1 MIQGT
6 KGKSRRGYS
15 TLAAGA
21 AIVLIVASF
30 ALFPMNAN
38 AYTAANGTVTCASGR
53 VREAASTSGYVVCCV
68 QKDEALVITD
78 EITGTDGNKWYK
90 VKVSGAEG
98 YIRADLVKKGA
109 EIAGASAAGTT
120 TAGTTSTGTTVAG
133 TGTATV
139 KGTNVIV
146 RTEAARTSDV
156 SCTLSTGQAVTIL
169 SAAKGADGNT
179 WYGVNAEKN
188 GIFYQ
193 GYIRADLLNGVTATV
208 GNTVSTTTTTT
219 SGSTGTATAGT
230 IKGTNIRVRSS
241 ATTQGGIV
249 TTLNNGVVVTI
260 KDSAMDDSGKKWYE
274 IACMNNGTA
283 VSGYVRED
291 LITVTATA
299 AAVTTTTA
307 GTTGS
312 TAVASGTTGVI
323 KGTGVR
329 VRTTASLTSNVCCG
343 LSTGQQVTITE
354 TASADSKTWYK
365 VAFTYNNE
373 AISGYVCSDFVE
385 KTSSAATGA
394 AVTTTS
400 GTTAGSTVTTKVG
413 TVKGTKVN
421 VRKEA
426 VSGEVVTTLNA
437 GQVTTVTS
445 EAAGSDGNKWYGIS
459 FTLNGA
465 SLSGFIRSD
474 FLTVEEKTTVVP
486 TTSTT
491 TTSNNTTA
499 SSSHRTGAVQG
510 ININVRKEPVTGS
523 IVCKLS
529 TGHTVTVTEEKTASD
544 GNKWYG
550 IAFTYDNTAQS
561 GYIRSDY
568 LTVEAAVTT
577 TTPTAGTTEN
587 TDGTTKGTVKGI
599 AVRVRESAVNGT
611 VAAQLNTDHTVVITG
626 ETTGSDGYKWYQI
639 SFEYGG
645 ATKTGFIRSDFVNII
660 QTASSTVAATS
671 EEFEKAIGEFPDAY
685 KNSLRTLHEKYPN
698 WTFQP
703 VKTNLEWNDV
713 ATAETAVGKNLISKS
728 SISSWKSTSPQ
739 AYDWTTDNWY
749 GFDGA
754 SWVAASPEITLF
766 YLDPRNFLDEN
777 GIFQFET
784 LEYEGYQ
791 NESGVSNIL
800 TSSFMGGDYTDTD
813 GTTRSYASTFVEA
826 GNTMGIS
833 PYHLAARSLQEQGT
847 AGTSGSVTGSVAG
860 LENLFN
866 FFNIGAYAANGNT
879 AIINGLIYATGTEE
893 AYYRPWNSRYKSI
906 MGSAKYVSERYVKK
920 GQNTLYFQK
929 FNVVN
934 TENGIYAHQYMT
946 NIQAASSEA
955 ARMKKAY
962 SDLNTALVFKIPVY
976 NNMPEAVCAKPES
989 SANPNCYLSNLY
1001 IDGYGTIPN
1010 FNAATDQ
1017 YSFTVDNGIGQI
1029 TIGATPVNGN
1039 ASIGGTGTYD
1049 IPVGTTQITVVCKAQ
1064 NGNTR
1069 NYVMNITRNQ

>member
-15 TLAAGA
+15 ILAAGA
-21 AIVLIVASF
+21 AIVLVVASF
-30 ALFPMNAN
+30 ALFGSDAY
-38 AYTAANGTVTCASGR
+38 AYTSANGTVVCASGR
-53 VREAASTSGYVVCCV
+53 VRQSASTGGAVVCCV
-68 QKDEALVITD
+68 KKDETLIITD
-78 EITGTDGNKWYK
+78 ETTGTDGNKWYK
-90 VKVSGAEG
+90 VKISGVEG
-98 YIRADLVKKGA
+98 YIRSDLVKKGN
-109 EIAGASAAGTT
+109 EIAGAASTAAAPTASASGTTT
-120 TAGTTSTGTTVAG
+120 TAGTAG
-133 TGTATV
+133 AGTATV

-156 SCTLSTGQAVTIL
+156 QCTLSTGQVVTVE
-169 SAAKGADGNT
+169 SSVKGTDGNT
-179 WYGVNAEKN
+179 WYCVNVNKN
-188 GIFYQ
+188 DLFYR
-193 GYIRADLLNGVTATV
+193 GYIRADLLNGVTAPASAT
-208 GNTVSTTTTTT
+208 TSAAASTATTT
-219 SGSTGTATAGT
+219 GTGTASTGA
-230 IKGTNIRVRSS
+230 IKGSNVRVRSS

-249 TTLNNGVVVTI
+249 TTLNNGFVVII
-260 KDSAMDDSGKKWYE
+260 KDSTVDDSGKKWYE
-274 IACMNNGTA
+274 IACMNNGA
-283 VSGYVRED
+283 SVSGYVRED
-291 LITVTATA
+291 LITVTSTGTSATTSTGNA
-299 AAVTTTTA
+299 STTA
-307 GTTGS
+307 GTTN
-312 TAVASGTTGVI
+312 ATGVI

-343 LSTGQQVTITE
+343 LSTGQQVTILE
-354 TASADSKTWYK
+354 SASADGKAWYK

-373 AISGYVCSDFVE
+373 AMSGYVCSDYVE
-385 KTSSAATGA
+385 KASASATP
-394 AVTTTS
+394 S
-400 GTTAGSTVTTKVG
+400 TTAGTTTTTKVG
-413 TVKGTKVN
+413 TVKGTKIN

-426 VSGEVVTTLNA
+426 VSGDIVTVLNT

-445 EAAGSDGNKWYGIS
+445 EVTGSDGNKWYGIS
-459 FTLNGA
+459 FTLNGS

-474 FLTVEEKTTVVP
+474 FLTVEEKTVVTP
-486 TTSTT
+486 AAATT
-491 TTSNNTTA
+491 TTTTTNTA
-499 SSSHRTGAVQG
+499 SSSHRTGAVKG
-510 ININVRKEPVTGS
+510 INVNVRKEPVSGE
-523 IVCKLS
+523 IVSKLS
-529 TGHTVTVTEEKTASD
+529 TGHSVTVTEEKTGSD

-550 IAFTYDNTAQS
+550 IAYTYNSTAQS

-568 LTVEAAVTT
+568 LTVEEAVVTT
-577 TTPTAGTTEN
+577 PPAATNSN
-587 TDGTTKGTVKGI
+587 TDGTTKGTVKGT

-611 VAAQLNTDHTVVITG
+611 VVVQLNTDHSVTVTG

-645 ATKTGFIRSDFVNII
+645 AAKTGFIRSDFVNII
-660 QTASSTVAATS
+660 QTAASTTVATS
-671 EEFEKAIGEFPDAY
+671 EEFEKAIADFPEAY
-685 KNSLRTLHEKYPN
+685 KNPLRTLHTKYPN

-703 VKTNLEWNDV
+703 VKTNLEWSNV
-713 ATAETAVGKNLISKS
+713 AAAETAVGKNLISKS
-728 SISSWKSTSPQ
+728 SVSSWKSTSPQ
-739 AYDWTTDNWY
+739 AYDWNTDNWY

-791 NESGVSNIL
+791 NEAGVSNIL
-800 TSSFMGGDYTDTD
+800 ASSFMSSSFTDTD
-813 GTTRSYASTFVEA
+813 GAARSYASTFVEA
-826 GNTMGIS
+826 GTTMGIS
-833 PYHLAARSLQEQGT
+833 PYHLAARSLQEQGMT
-847 AGTSGSVTGSVAG
+847 GTSGSVTGTVAG

-879 AIINGLIYATGTEE
+879 AVVNGLIYAAGTED
-893 AYYRPWNSRYKSI
+893 AYYRPWNTRYKSI
-906 MGSAKYVSERYVKK
+906 MGSAKYVSERYIKR

-934 TENGIYAHQYMT
+934 TENGLYSHQYMT

-962 SDLNTALVFKIPVY
+962 SDLNTSLVFKIPVY

-1010 FNAATDQ
+1010 FNSATDQ
-1017 YSFTVDNGIGQI
+1017 YSFTIDNGIGQI
-1029 TIGATPVNGN
+1029 GIGATPVNGS
-1039 ASIGGTGTYD
+1039 ASIAGTGTYD

>member
-1 MIQGT
+1 MIQST
-6 KGKSRRGYS
+6 KGNSRRGYS
-15 TLAAGA
+15 ILAAGA
-21 AIVLIVASF
+21 AIVFIVASF
-30 ALFPMNAN
+30 ALFGADVY
-38 AYTAANGTVTCASGR
+38 AYTSANGTVACASGR
-53 VREAASTSGYVVCCV
+53 VRESASTNGYVVCCV
-68 QKDEALVITD
+68 KKDEALIITD

-98 YIRADLVKKGA
+98 YIRSDLVKKGEA
-109 EIAGASAAGTT
+109 IAGAAAST
-120 TAGTTSTGTTVAG
+120 TAASTTSTTGGAATT
-133 TGTATV
+133 TV

-146 RTEAARTSDV
+146 RTEASRSSDV
-156 SCTLSTGQAVTIL
+156 SCTLSTGQAVTVI
-169 SAAKGADGNT
+169 SSVKGSDGNT
-179 WYGVNAEKN
+179 WYSVKAEKN
-188 GIFYQ
+188 GIFYD
-193 GYIRADLLNGVTATV
+193 GYIRADLLNGVTAGT
-208 GNTVSTTTTTT
+208 TTATTTTAAAGTA
-219 SGSTGTATAGT
+219 STGTPTAGV
-230 IKGTNIRVRSS
+230 IKGSNVRIRNS

-249 TTLNNGVVVTI
+249 TVLNSGVVVTI
-260 KDSAMDDSGKKWYE
+260 KDSTKDDTGKKWYE
-274 IACMNNGTA
+274 IACVVNGA
-283 VSGYVRED
+283 GVSGYIRED
-291 LITVTATA
+291 LLTITATA
-299 AAVTTTTA
+299 SAGNTTNTA
-307 GTTGS
+307 SATL
-312 TAVASGTTGVI
+312 SGTTGVI

-343 LSTGQQVTITE
+343 LSTGQQVTLLE
-354 TASADSKTWYK
+354 SASADQKTWYK
-365 VAFTYNNE
+365 IAFTYNNE
-373 AISGYVCSDFVE
+373 AMTGYVCSDYVE
-385 KTSSAATGA
+385 KSSSQNVTAA
-394 AVTTTS
+394 
-400 GTTAGSTVTTKVG
+400 GTTAAATTTVTKVG

-421 VRKEA
+421 IRKEA
-426 VSGEVVTTLNA
+426 VSGEIVTELNT
-437 GQVTTVTS
+437 GQITTVTS
-445 EAAGSDGNKWYGIS
+445 ETTGSDGNKWYGIS

-474 FLTVEEKTTVVP
+474 FLTVEEKTVVVP
-486 TTSTT
+486 AAATT
-491 TTSNNTTA
+491 TTSA
-499 SSSHRTGAVQG
+499 SSSSSHRTGAVKG
-510 ININVRKEPVTGS
+510 INVNVRKEPVNGS

-529 TGHTVTVTEEKTASD
+529 TGHTVTVTDEKTASD

-550 IAFTYDNTAQS
+550 IAFTYENNAQS

-568 LTVEAAVTT
+568 LTVEEAVVTAATT
-577 TTPTAGTTEN
+577 N
-587 TDGTTKGTVKGI
+587 TNSSTSDGTTKGTVKGT

-611 VAAQLNTDHTVVITG
+611 VVAQLNTDHSVAVTG
-626 ETTGSDGYKWYQI
+626 ETNGSDGYKWYQI
-639 SFEYGG
+639 SFEYAG
-645 ATKTGFIRSDFVNII
+645 ATKSGFIRSDFVNII
-660 QTASSTVAATS
+660 QTASSTVVTTT
-671 EEFEKAIGEFPDAY
+671 EEFEKTIADFPESY
-685 KNSLRTLHEKYPN
+685 KNSLRTLHNKYAN

-703 VKTNLEWNDV
+703 VKTNLEWNNV
-713 ATAETAVGKNLISKS
+713 AAAETAVGKNLISKS

-739 AYDWTTDNWY
+739 AYDWTSDNWY

-784 LEYEGYQ
+784 LEYENYQ

-800 TSSFMGGDYTDTD
+800 ASSFMSSTFTDTD
-813 GTTRSYASTFVEA
+813 GANRSYASTFTEA
-826 GNTMGIS
+826 GTATGIS
-833 PYHLAARSLQEQGT
+833 PYHLAARCLQEQGT
-847 AGTSGSVTGSVAG
+847 AGTSQSIAGNVSG

-879 AIINGLIYATGTEE
+879 AVINGLIYAAGSED

-906 MGSAKYVSERYVKK
+906 MGSAKYISERYIKK

-934 TENGIYAHQYMT
+934 SENGLYSHQYMT

-962 SDLNTALVFKIPVY
+962 SDMNTALVFKIPVY

-1017 YSFTVDNGIGQI
+1017 YSFTIDNGIGQI
-1029 TIGATPVNGN
+1029 GIGATPVNGN
-1039 ASIGGTGTYD
+1039 ASIAGTGTYD

>member
-15 TLAAGA
+15 ILAAGA
-21 AIVLIVASF
+21 AIVLVVASF
-30 ALFPMNAN
+30 ALSGTEVY
-38 AYTAANGTVTCASGR
+38 AYTSANGTVVCASGR

-68 QKDEALVITD
+68 QKDEALIITD

-109 EIAGASAAGTT
+109 EIAGTSASTATSAGT
-120 TAGTTSTGTTVAG
+120 TAGTGG
-133 TGTATV
+133 TGTATI

-146 RTEAARTSDV
+146 RAEASRSSDV

-169 SAAKGADGNT
+169 SSTKGTDGNT

-188 GIFYQ
+188 GIFYK
-193 GYIRADLLNGVTATV
+193 GYIRADLLSRVTA
-208 GNTVSTTTTTT
+208 GTTTNTTAGT
-219 SGSTGTATAGT
+219 GTTSTGTASAGT
-230 IKGTNIRVRSS
+230 IKGSNVRVRSS

-260 KDSAMDDSGKKWYE
+260 KDSALDDSGKRWYE
-274 IACMNNGTA
+274 IACMNNGAA
-283 VSGYVRED
+283 VSGYIRED
-291 LITVTATA
+291 LMTVTATTA
-299 AAVTTTTA
+299 SSTSTGTTA
-307 GTTGS
+307 TSGVT
-312 TAVASGTTGVI
+312 SGTTGVI
-323 KGTGVR
+323 KGTGIR

-343 LSTGQQVTITE
+343 LSTGQQVTILE
-354 TASADSKTWYK
+354 SASADNKTWYK
-365 VAFTYNNE
+365 VAFTFNNE
-373 AISGYVCSDFVE
+373 AMTGYVCSDYVE
-385 KTSSAATGA
+385 KAS
-394 AVTTTS
+394 S
-400 GTTAGSTVTTKVG
+400 GTTTATTTTTTTTTTKVG
-413 TVKGTKVN
+413 TVKGTNVN
-421 VRKEA
+421 IRKEA
-426 VSGEVVTTLNA
+426 VSGDIVTTLNA
-437 GQVTTVTS
+437 GLVTTVTG
-445 EAAGSDGNKWYGIS
+445 ETTGSDGQKWYGIS

-465 SLSGFIRSD
+465 SLNGFIRSD
-474 FLTVEEKTTVVP
+474 FLSVEEKTVTVP
-486 TTSTT
+486 ATT
-491 TTSNNTTA
+491 TATTTA
-499 SSSHRTGAVQG
+499 SASSHRTGAVKG
-510 ININVRKEPVTGS
+510 MNVNIRKEPVSGS

-550 IAFTYDNTAQS
+550 IAFTYENNAQS

-568 LTVEAAVTT
+568 LTVEEAVVTT
-577 TTPTAGTTEN
+577 SPDTTGSSTT
-587 TDGTTKGTVKGI
+587 TDGTTKGTIKGV

-611 VAAQLNTDHTVVITG
+611 VVVQLNTDHSVVITG

-645 ATKTGFIRSDFVNII
+645 ATKTGFVRSDFVNII
-660 QTASSTVAATS
+660 QTAASVTVTTT
-671 EEFEKAIGEFPDAY
+671 EEFEKTIADFPESY
-685 KNSLRTLHEKYPN
+685 KNSLRTLHNTYPN
-698 WTFQP
+698 WSFQP
-703 VKTNLEWNDV
+703 VKTNLEWNNV
-713 ATAETAVGKNLISKS
+713 AAAETAVGKNLIAKS

-754 SWVAASPEITLF
+754 SWVAASSEITLF

-777 GIFQFET
+777 GIFQYET
-784 LEYEGYQ
+784 LEYENYQ
-791 NESGVSNIL
+791 NEAGVSNIL
-800 TSSFMGGDYTDTD
+800 ASSFMSSSFTDTD
-813 GTTRSYASTFVEA
+813 GTGRAYASTFVEA
-826 GNTMGIS
+826 GTTMGIS
-833 PYHLAARSLQEQGT
+833 PYHLAARCLQEQGMT
-847 AGTSGSVTGSVAG
+847 GTSGSVTGTVSG

-879 AIINGLIYATGTEE
+879 AITNGLIYAAGTED
-893 AYYRPWNSRYKSI
+893 AYYRPWNTRYKSI

-920 GQNTLYFQK
+920 NQNTLYFQK

-934 TENGIYAHQYMT
+934 SENGLYSHQYMT

-976 NNMPEAVCAKPES
+976 NNMPETVCAKPES

-1010 FNAATDQ
+1010 FNSATDQ
-1017 YSFTVDNGIGQI
+1017 YSFNVDNGIGQI
-1029 TIGATPVNGN
+1029 SIGATPVNGGS
-1039 ASIGGTGTYD
+1039 SIAGTGTYD